1 MIAGYIDRIEED
13 VAVILLNDGDYQLNF
28 PAELLPED
36 MGEGDYINLSLSQDE
51 EKKQAVLAEAL
62 SLIFPNLSS
71 IWSMRCTSCGN
82 VITFSVS

>member
-62 SLIFPNLSS
+62 SLMDN
-71 IWSMRCTSCGN
+71 
-82 VITFSVS
+82 